1 MIKFLKDWYDS
12 NFTDPNQVSLALV
25 LIFSILITYIL
36 VQTISPI
43 LVAIVLAYMLEGL
56 VQHLMKTGN
65 LARNFSVI
73 AVFLLFLFISVI
85 TLFMLLPLLL
95 DQLTLFVKS
104 LPEIFNK
111 SKELILGLY
120 DKNEYIPK
128 DYIDSIFLGLQGE
141 TSKLGNSIFAFSLAS
156 AGGLFAIIVYTIL
169 VPIMIF
175 FMLFDKETINNWI
188 ARFFPKKLELTE
200 KAYSELNLKIGN
212 YIRCKFIE
220 IIIVWIAS
228 FVLFISLGL
237 NYSLLLS
244 FLCGISVII
253 PYVGMI
259 AVTIPIILVAYFQWG
274 IASEFWY
281 IIIGH
286 LLIQAIDGNVV
297 VPILFSDAVNIHP
310 FAILLSILFF
320 GSVWGVWGVFF
331 AIPLAVLISTIL
343 NVWPKQSELGKL

>member
-1 MIKFLKDWYDS
+1 MLNYLKQWYEE
-12 NFTDPNQVSLALV
+12 NFTDPNQVSLALIV
-25 LIFSILITYIL
+25 IFSVLITYIL

-56 VQHLMKTGN
+56 VQNLMKT
-65 LARNFSVI
+65 AHIVRNISVI
-73 AVFLLFLFISVI
+73 LVFFIFLILSVI
-85 TLFMLLPLLL
+85 TLFMLIPLLL

-104 LPEIFNK
+104 LPEIFDK
-111 SKELILGLY
+111 SKNLILGLY
-120 DKNEYIPK
+120 DQNEYIPK

-156 AGGLFAIIVYTIL
+156 AGGLFAIVVYTIL

-175 FMLFDKETINNWI
+175 FMLFDKEAINGWI
-188 ARFFPKKLELTE
+188 SKFFPKKLELTQ

-220 IIIVWIAS
+220 IIIVWVAS
-228 FVLFISLGL
+228 FILFISLGL

-259 AVTIPIILVAYFQWG
+259 AVTIPIVLVAYFQWG

-281 IIIGH
+281 IVIGH

-320 GSVWGVWGVFF
+320 GSVWGIWGVFF
-331 AIPLAVLISTIL
+331 AIPLAVLINTIL
-343 NVWPKQSELGKL
+343 NVWPRATT

>member
-1 MIKFLKDWYDS
+1 MIKYLKQWYDA
-12 NFTDPNQVSLALV
+12 NFTDPNQVSLALI
-25 LIFSILITYIL
+25 LIFSIFITYIL
-36 VQTISPI
+36 IQTISPI

-56 VQHLMKTGN
+56 VQNLMKTTN
-65 LARNFSVI
+65 IMRNISVI
-73 AVFLLFLFISVI
+73 IVFFIFLVVSII
-85 TLFMLLPLLL
+85 TLFMLIPLLL

-104 LPEIFNK
+104 LPEIFDK
-111 SKELILGLY
+111 SKNLILGMY

-128 DYIDSIFLGLQGE
+128 DYIDKIFLGLQGE
-141 TSKLGNSIFAFSLAS
+141 TSKLGNSIFAFSMAS

-175 FMLFDKETINNWI
+175 FMLFDKESINGWI
-188 ARFFPKKLELTE
+188 AKFFPQKLELTQ
-200 KAYSELNLKIGN
+200 KAYTELNLKIGN

-220 IIIVWIAS
+220 IVIVWVAS
-228 FVLFISLGL
+228 FILFVLLDL

-259 AVTIPIILVAYFQWG
+259 AVTIPIILVSYFQWG
-274 IASEFWY
+274 IAPEFWY
-281 IIIGH
+281 VLIGH

-320 GSVWGVWGVFF
+320 GSVWGIWGVFF
-331 AIPLAVLISTIL
+331 AIPLAVLINTIL
-343 NVWPKQSELGKL
+343 NVWPRVTTT

>member
-1 MIKFLKDWYDS
+1 MLNYLKQWYEE
-12 NFTDPNQVSLALV
+12 NFTDPNQVSLALIV
-25 LIFSILITYIL
+25 IFSVLITYIL
-36 VQTISPI
+36 IQTISPI

-56 VQHLMKTGN
+56 VQNLMKT
-65 LARNFSVI
+65 AHIVRN
-73 AVFLLFLFISVI
+73 ISVI
-85 TLFMLLPLLL
+85 VVFLIFLILSVI
-95 DQLTLFVKS
+95 TLFVKS
-104 LPEIFNK
+104 LPEIFDK
-111 SKELILGLY
+111 SKNLILGMY
-120 DKNEYIPK
+120 DQNEYIPK
-128 DYIDSIFLGLQGE
+128 DYIDSLFLGLQGE

-175 FMLFDKETINNWI
+175 FMLFDKDAINGWI
-188 ARFFPKKLELTE
+188 SKFFPKKLELTQ
-200 KAYSELNLKIGN
+200 KAYAELNLKIGN

-220 IIIVWIAS
+220 IIIVWVAS
-228 FVLFISLGL
+228 FILFISLGL

-259 AVTIPIILVAYFQWG
+259 AVTIPIVLVAYFQWG

-281 IIIGH
+281 VVIGH

-320 GSVWGVWGVFF
+320 GSVWGIWGVFF
-331 AIPLAVLISTIL
+331 AIPLAVLINTIL
-343 NVWPKQSELGKL
+343 NVWPRATT

>member
-1 MIKFLKDWYDS
+1 MLNYLKQWYEE
-12 NFTDPNQVSLALV
+12 NFTDPNQVSLALIV
-25 LIFSILITYIL
+25 IFSVLITYIL

-56 VQHLMKTGN
+56 VQNLMKT
-65 LARNFSVI
+65 AHIVRNISVI
-73 AVFLLFLFISVI
+73 LVFFIFLILSVI
-85 TLFMLLPLLL
+85 TLFMLIPLLL

-104 LPEIFNK
+104 LPEIFDK
-111 SKELILGLY
+111 SKKLILGMY
-120 DKNEYIPK
+120 DQNEYIPK

-175 FMLFDKETINNWI
+175 FMLFDKEAINGWI
-188 ARFFPKKLELTE
+188 SKFFPKKLELTQ

-220 IIIVWIAS
+220 IIIVWVTS
-228 FVLFISLGL
+228 FILFISLGL

-259 AVTIPIILVAYFQWG
+259 AVTIPIVLVAYFQWG

-281 IIIGH
+281 IVIGH

-320 GSVWGVWGVFF
+320 GSVWGIWGVFF
-331 AIPLAVLISTIL
+331 AIPLAVLINTIL
-343 NVWPKQSELGKL
+343 NVWPRATT

>member
-1 MIKFLKDWYDS
+1 MLNYLKQWYEE
-12 NFTDPNQVSLALV
+12 NFTDPNQVSLALIV
-25 LIFSILITYIL
+25 IFSVLVTYIL

-56 VQHLMKTGN
+56 VQNLMKT
-65 LARNFSVI
+65 AHIVRN
-73 AVFLLFLFISVI
+73 ISVI
-85 TLFMLLPLLL
+85 VVFLIFLILSVI
-95 DQLTLFVKS
+95 TLFVKS
-104 LPEIFNK
+104 LPEIFDK
-111 SKELILGLY
+111 SKNLILGMY
-120 DKNEYIPK
+120 DQNEYIPK
-128 DYIDSIFLGLQGE
+128 DYIDSLFLGLQGE
-141 TSKLGNSIFAFSLAS
+141 TSKLGNSIFAYSLAS

-175 FMLFDKETINNWI
+175 FMLFDKEAINGWI
-188 ARFFPKKLELTE
+188 SKFFPKKLELTQ

-220 IIIVWIAS
+220 IIIVWVAS
-228 FVLFISLGL
+228 FILFISLGL

-244 FLCGISVII
+244 FLCGVSVII

-259 AVTIPIILVAYFQWG
+259 AVTIPIVLVAYFQWG

-281 IIIGH
+281 VVIGH

-320 GSVWGVWGVFF
+320 GSVWGIWGVFF
-331 AIPLAVLISTIL
+331 AIPLAVLINTIL
-343 NVWPKQSELGKL
+343 NVWPRATT

>member
-1 MIKFLKDWYDS
+1 MVHA
-12 NFTDPNQVSLALV
+12 NFTDPNQVSLALI

-36 VQTISPI
+36 IQTISPI

-56 VQHLMKTGN
+56 VQNLMKTAS
-65 LARNFSVI
+65 LMRNFSVI
-73 AVFLLFLFISVI
+73 IVFVAFLIVSVL
-85 TLFMLLPLLL
+85 TMFMLIPLLL

-104 LPEIFNK
+104 LPEIFDK
-111 SKELILGLY
+111 SKNLILSMY

-128 DYIDSIFLGLQGE
+128 DYIDKLFLGLQGE

-175 FMLFDKETINNWI
+175 FMLFDKEAINGWI
-188 ARFFPKKLELTE
+188 SKFFPKKLELTQ
-200 KAYSELNLKIGN
+200 KAYFELNLKIGN

-220 IIIVWIAS
+220 IIIVWVSS
-228 FVLFISLGL
+228 FILFLALGL

-259 AVTIPIILVAYFQWG
+259 AVTIPIILVSYFQWG
-274 IASEFWY
+274 IDTDFWY
-281 IIIGH
+281 VVVGH

-310 FAILLSILFF
+310 FAILLSILFLALF
-320 GSVWGVWGVFF
+320 GEFGEYF
-331 AIPLAVLISTIL
+331 LLYH
-343 NVWPKQSELGKL
+343 

>member
-1 MIKFLKDWYDS
+1 MLNYLKQWYEE
-12 NFTDPNQVSLALV
+12 NFTDPNQVSLALIV
-25 LIFSILITYIL
+25 IFSVLITYIL
-36 VQTISPI
+36 IQTISPI

-56 VQHLMKTGN
+56 VQNLMKT
-65 LARNFSVI
+65 AHIVRNISVI
-73 AVFLLFLFISVI
+73 LVFFIFLILSVI
-85 TLFMLLPLLL
+85 TLFMLIPLLL

-104 LPEIFNK
+104 LPEIFDK
-111 SKELILGLY
+111 SKNLILG
-120 DKNEYIPK
+120 
-128 DYIDSIFLGLQGE
+128 
-141 TSKLGNSIFAFSLAS
+141 SIFAFSLAS

-175 FMLFDKETINNWI
+175 FMLFDKDAINGWI
-188 ARFFPKKLELTE
+188 SKFFPKKLELTQ

-220 IIIVWIAS
+220 IIIVWVAS
-228 FVLFISLGL
+228 FILFISLGL

-259 AVTIPIILVAYFQWG
+259 AVTIPIVLVAYFQWG

-281 IIIGH
+281 IVIGH

-320 GSVWGVWGVFF
+320 GSVWGIWGVFF
-331 AIPLAVLISTIL
+331 AIPLAVLINTIL
-343 NVWPKQSELGKL
+343 NVWPRATT

>member
-1 MIKFLKDWYDS
+1 MIKLIKDWYTD

-25 LIFSILITYIL
+25 LIFSIIVTYIL
-36 VQTISPI
+36 VQTIAPI

-56 VQHLMKTGN
+56 VQHLMKITK
-65 LARNFSVI
+65 ATRHFSVI
-73 AVFLLFLFISVI
+73 VVFFIFLIISI
-85 TLFMLLPLLL
+85 LTLFMLLPLLL
-95 DQLTLFVKS
+95 DQLTLLVKS

-111 SKELILGLY
+111 SKQLILGLY
-120 DKNEYIPK
+120 DENEYIPK
-128 DYIDSIFLGLQGE
+128 DYIDNIFLGLQGE
-141 TSKLGNSIFAFSLAS
+141 TSKVGNSIFTFSLAS
-156 AGGLFAIIVYTIL
+156 AGGLFAIIVYAIL

-175 FMLFDKETINNWI
+175 FMLFDKEAINSWI
-188 ARFFPKKLELTE
+188 ARFFPKKLELTR

-220 IIIVWIAS
+220 IMIVWISS
-228 FVLFISLGL
+228 FILFFALGL

-244 FLCGISVII
+244 FLCGLSVII

-259 AVTIPIILVAYFQWG
+259 AVTIPIILVAYFQWALG
-274 IASEFWY
+274 SEFWY
-281 IIIGH
+281 VIIGH
-286 LLIQAIDGNVV
+286 LLIQAVDGNVV

-320 GSVWGVWGVFF
+320 GSVWGIWGVFF

-343 NVWPKQSELGKL
+343 NVWPERPATG

>member
-1 MIKFLKDWYDS
+1 MIKILKDWYDA

-25 LIFSILITYIL
+25 LLFSILITYVLIE
-36 VQTISPI
+36 TISPI

-56 VQHLMKTGN
+56 VQNLMRTTN
-65 LARNFSVI
+65 IVRNFSVI
-73 AVFLLFLFISVI
+73 VVFLIFLVMSIL

-104 LPEIFNK
+104 LPDIFNK
-111 SKELILGLY
+111 SKEFILGLY
-120 DKNEYIPK
+120 DENEYIPK
-128 DYIDSIFLGLQGE
+128 DYIENIFLGLQGE

-175 FMLFDKETINNWI
+175 FMLFDKEAIYNWLS
-188 ARFFPKKLELTE
+188 RFFPKKLDLTQ

-220 IIIVWIAS
+220 IIIVWISS
-228 FVLFISLGL
+228 FILFLALDL

-244 FLCGISVII
+244 FLCGVSVII

-259 AVTIPIILVAYFQWG
+259 AVTIPIILVSYFQWG

-281 IIIGH
+281 VIIGH
-286 LLIQAIDGNVV
+286 LVIQAIDGNII

-320 GSVWGVWGVFF
+320 GSIWGVWGVFF

-343 NVWPKQSELGKL
+343 NVWPKPTM

>member
-1 MIKFLKDWYDS
+1 MIKLIKDWYAE

-25 LIFSILITYIL
+25 LIFSITVTYIL
-36 VQTISPI
+36 IQTIAPI

-56 VQHLMKTGN
+56 VQHLMKITTVT
-65 LARNFSVI
+65 RNFSVI
-73 AVFLLFLFISVI
+73 IVFFLFLILSI
-85 TLFMLLPLLL
+85 LTLFMLLPLLL
-95 DQLTLFVKS
+95 DQLTLLVKS

-111 SKELILGLY
+111 SKQFILGLY
-120 DKNEYIPK
+120 DENEYIPK
-128 DYIDSIFLGLQGE
+128 DYIDNLFLGLQGE
-141 TSKLGNSIFAFSLAS
+141 TSKVGNSIFTFSLAS
-156 AGGLFAIIVYTIL
+156 AGGLFAIIVYAIL

-175 FMLFDKETINNWI
+175 FMLFDKETINSWI
-188 ARFFPKKLELTE
+188 ARFFPKKLDLTR

-220 IIIVWIAS
+220 IMIVWIAS
-228 FVLFISLGL
+228 FILFFAIGL

-244 FLCGISVII
+244 FLCGLSVII

-259 AVTIPIILVAYFQWG
+259 AVTIPIILVAYFQWALG
-274 IASEFWY
+274 SEFWY
-281 IIIGH
+281 VVIGH
-286 LLIQAIDGNVV
+286 LLIQALDGNVI

-320 GSVWGVWGVFF
+320 GSVWGIWGVFF

-343 NVWPKQSELGKL
+343 NVWPERSAAG